1 MPSSGDEE
9 ESEDDNNSIAS
20 EGNEEQNDNGEAS
33 EVFRAE
39 LSDGEYDCTFDD
51 LHYDSNVLLT
61 GEADWQSFRIPVG
74 LLRHEDKLAIQN
86 RAAGICLWRVGSGV
100 AFVPALQRRLPR
112 TGLQQR
118 RATKGRVVLSAAP
131 RRRLVGAVASGAAF
145 VRALRPAASRSSG
158 AGVFEMASRSVF
170 EETFLSVS
178 KSATSKR

>member
-39 LSDGEYDCTFDD
+39 LSDGEYDYKFSSRSADAWCTVGWPRK
-51 LHYDSNVLLT
+51 VLCS
-61 GEADWQSFRIPVG
+61 AQ
-74 LLRHEDKLAIQN
+74 